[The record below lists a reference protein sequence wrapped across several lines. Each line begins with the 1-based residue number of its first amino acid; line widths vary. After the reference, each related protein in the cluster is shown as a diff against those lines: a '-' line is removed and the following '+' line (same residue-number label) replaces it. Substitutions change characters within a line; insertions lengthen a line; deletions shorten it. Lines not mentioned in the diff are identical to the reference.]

1 MTEQLTMEV
10 MKKSKGSLAVLKF
23 SLIISFLVLAM
34 NVHGQDTI
42 KVSSALPDDINKIVS
57 FSCMPCHSS
66 TGGMLARGKLNFTEW
81 SGYSSEKQKEKASD
95 IYKEVS
101 KDKMPPKSAR
111 ETRPEIILTKE
122 QVDIIK
128 KWVDSLQAETK
139 KE

>member
-1 MTEQLTMEV
+1 
-10 MKKSKGSLAVLKF
+10 MKKSNRSLAVIRL
-23 SLIISFLVLAM
+23 SLIIGFLVLAM

-42 KVSSALPDDINKIVS
+42 KVSSALPDDINKIIS

-81 SGYSSEKQKEKASD
+81 PTYSAEKQKDKAESM
-95 IYKEVS
+95 YKEVS
-101 KDKMPPKSAR
+101 KNKMPPKSAR

-128 KWVDSLQAETK
+128 KWVDSLQAEK
-139 KE
+139 

>member
-1 MTEQLTMEV
+1 

-34 NVHGQDTI
+34 RIYGQDTI
-42 KVSSALPDDINKIVS
+42 KVSSTLPDDINKIVS

-66 TGGMLARGKLNFTEW
+66 KGGMLARGKLNFDEW
-81 SGYSSEKQKEKASD
+81 STFPAEKQKEKAVS
-95 IYKEVS
+95 IYKDVS
-101 KDKMPPKSAR
+101 KNKMPPKSAR
-111 ETRPEIILTKE
+111 ETRPEIIPTKE

-128 KWVDSLQAETK
+128 KWVDSFQAEN